1 MQYDVYLN
9 PIPQSKNIYPY
20 VIDVQSDLLSFLKT
34 RMTVPLKSYK
44 SRVDSPKNL
53 TPIFN
58 VLGEDMLFIS
68 FFAQA
73 MDKKHL
79 KQSICSLNQHAS
91 EIVTAMGCLLS
102 GIWTLKDG
110 EGSVWQAKTV
120 AC

>member
-9 PIPQSKNIYPY
+9 PSPQSKNPY
-20 VIDVQSDLLSFLKT
+20 VNDVQSDLLSFLKT

-79 KQSICSLNQHAS
+79 KQSVCSLNQHAS
-91 EIVTAMGCLLS
+91 EIVTALECLLR
-102 GIWTLKDG
+102 GI
-110 EGSVWQAKTV
+110 
-120 AC
+120 

>member
-20 VIDVQSDLLSFLKT
+20 VIDVQSNLLSFLKT
-34 RMTVPLKSYK
+34 RMTVPLKIYK
-44 SRVDSPKNL
+44 SRVDTPKKL

-79 KQSICSLNQHAS
+79 RQSVGSLSQHAS
-91 EIVTAMGCLLS
+91 EIVTAMDCILS
-102 GIWTLKDG
+102 GI
-110 EGSVWQAKTV
+110 
-120 AC
+120 